1 MENENENENE
11 VVIIKQKKEQNIIP
25 PTPEMVTEYCICRH
39 NQIDPQ
45 QFFDF
50 YETKGWKVGKEKM
63 KDWQACIRTWEKR
76 EKKGGNSFEGILS
89 EYED

>member
-1 MENENENENE
+1 
-11 VVIIKQKKEQNIIP
+11 
-25 PTPEMVTEYCICRH
+25 MVQEYCHERL
-39 NQIDPQ
+39 NQIDPA
-45 QFFDF
+45 QFYDF

-76 EKKGGNSFEGILS
+76 DTKKGGSSFIGILS